1 MTAVSSR
8 AREPIA
14 GANPAG
20 EDLTFDG
27 EFEAINAEIQRLEAV
42 DGTRPDWRMVEAQG
56 DRLLAERTKDQRL
69 VVWAGAAKIQ
79 LRGWEGLA
87 DAVGLYLDVISFWD
101 TLYPPVRRLRARAN
115 LHEWFI
121 QHALLVLEDK
131 QVRGTDEGA
140 LVATQA
146 TLEEVD
152 AVLADKLGE
161 MHPGSQRL
169 RSLLK
174 RKLAELAA
182 ENAPAKAP
190 AVRSPSFDD
199 DAAPPSVRDPDQD
212 YGEGDPPA
220 VEEIIIDEGLVAR
233 TPLSYDGRG
242 DPAGALARGLE
253 GLLAS
258 AQLLRA
264 RDPANPQ
271 AWRIRRVVAL
281 LKLEEPSA
289 FEAPDA
295 ELRDRL
301 TTAYAHGDHRTVI
314 DEAEQAIVDR
324 PGWLDAHRLVA
335 ESLLRAGAAWAGA
348 RQVAL
353 EETMAL
359 VTRSPALVR
368 RRFADGTPTA
378 DAATHA
384 WLEAERRRMLG
395 ATALVGAEE
404 QENERR
410 LQEVHALAADGRVG
424 EAIALATAL
433 AHRAADL
440 RGRFRGTLL
449 AGSLALNAGSPLVAR
464 PMLDSLAELVER
476 HQLEVWEPGL
486 CASLYGSLLSC
497 LRVLRDPS
505 SPEDAREQDLFDR
518 LCRLDPAAAMRLG

>member
-1 MTAVSSR
+1 MTAVASR

-14 GANPAG
+14 GNNPAG
-20 EDLTFDG
+20 EDLTFDA

-42 DGTRPDWRMVEAQG
+42 DGTRPDWRMVEAQA
-56 DRLLAERTKDQRL
+56 DRLLAERTKDHRL

-79 LRGWEGLA
+79 LRAWEGLA
-87 DAVGLYLDVISFWD
+87 DAVGLYLDVITFWD
-101 TLYPPVRRLRARAN
+101 TLYPPARRLRARAN
-115 LHEWFI
+115 LHEWFV
-121 QHALLVLEDK
+121 QHAVLVLEDRP
-131 QVRGTDEGA
+131 VRRTDEGA

-152 AVLADKLGE
+152 AVLAAKLAE

-169 RSLLK
+169 RTLLK

-182 ENAPAKAP
+182 ENAAAKAP
-190 AVRSPSFDD
+190 AVRSLSLDD

-220 VEEIIIDEGLVAR
+220 VEEILLDEGLVAR
-233 TPLSYDGRG
+233 ASFAHDAHG
-242 DPAGALARGLE
+242 DPDSLLARGLAS
-253 GLLAS
+253 LLAS
-258 AQLLRA
+258 AQVLRA

-271 AWRIRRVVAL
+271 AWRIRRVVAQ

-289 FEAPDA
+289 FESPDPA
-295 ELRDRL
+295 LRDRL
-301 TTAYAHGDHRTVI
+301 RTAYAHGDYRTVI

-324 PGWLDAHRLVA
+324 PGWLDAHRFVA

-359 VTRSPALVR
+359 VTRAPALAR

-378 DAATHA
+378 DAATHE

-410 LQEVHALAADGRVG
+410 LKEVHALAAEGKIG
-424 EAIALATAL
+424 EAVALATAL

-449 AGSLALNAGSPLVAR
+449 AGTMALNAGSPLVAR
-464 PMLDSLAELVER
+464 PLLDSLAELVER

-505 SPEDAREQDLFDR
+505 APEDAREHDLFDR

>member
-1 MTAVSSR
+1 MTAVTTR

-14 GANPAG
+14 GNNPAG
-20 EDLTFDG
+20 EDLTFDA
-27 EFEAINAEIQRLEAV
+27 EFEAVNAEIQRLEAV
-42 DGTRPDWRMVEAQG
+42 DGTRPNWRMVEAEA

-69 VVWAGAAKIQ
+69 VVWSGAAKIQ

-87 DAVGLYLDVISFWD
+87 DAVGLYLDVVTFWD

-121 QHALLVLEDK
+121 QHALLVLEEK
-131 QVRGTDEGA
+131 AVRPTDEGA

-161 MHPGSQRL
+161 MHPGSLRL
-169 RSLLK
+169 RNLLQ
-174 RKLAELAA
+174 RRLSELAA
-182 ENAPAKAP
+182 DNARANAPAARAP
-190 AVRSPSFDD
+190 SVDD

-220 VEEIIIDEGLVAR
+220 VEEIIIEDGSVPRA
-233 TPLSYDGRG
+233 SYAHDTHG
-242 DPAGALARGLE
+242 DPDGALAGGLAS
-253 GLLAS
+253 LLAS
-258 AQLLRA
+258 AQILRA

-281 LKLEEPSA
+281 LKLDEPAA
-289 FEAPDA
+289 FEAPDPA
-295 ELRDRL
+295 LRDRL
-301 TTAYAHGDHRTVI
+301 MTAYAHGDYRTVI
-314 DEAEQAIVDR
+314 EEAEQAIVDR

-335 ESLLRAGAAWAGA
+335 DSLLRAGAAWAGA

-359 VTRSPALVR
+359 VHRAPAILR
-368 RRFADGTPTA
+368 RRFADGTPTT
-378 DAATHA
+378 DAATHE

-395 ATALVGAEE
+395 AIALVGAEE
-404 QENERR
+404 HENERR
-410 LQEVHALAADGRVG
+410 FRDVHALAAEGRTG
-424 EAIALATAL
+424 EAVAFATAL

-449 AGSLALNAGSPLVAR
+449 AGTMALNAGRPLVAR
-464 PMLDSLAELVER
+464 PLLDSLAELVER
-476 HQLEVWEPGL
+476 HQLEVWEPSL

-505 SPEDAREQDLFDR
+505 IPEDAREQDLFDR